1 MSLLI
6 QEEAYACASDSGSL
20 RGCTH
25 ETGLG
30 YSYVETRSTSKNIP
44 VTAGRIPIWLLWVWS
59 KPRMYFLHKN
69 RFKKSSITVFYNPI
83 SLQFCCMI

>member
-20 RGCTH
+20 RRCTH

-44 VTAGRIPIWLLWVWS
+44 VTAGRIHMGLPFDFCECDLNQECI
-59 KPRMYFLHKN
+59 F
-69 RFKKSSITVFYNPI
+69 SIKTDLRKVA
-83 SLQFCCMI
+83 